1 MLKDLK
7 KENSGGGTPVTYA
20 EEVKLSAGKNCMR
33 IVDPDND
40 ITFYESWIL
49 CDDGVKRSF
58 IVHNSI
64 TGSNILGKIIG
75 DVKFFNKGGILE
87 KVKGDDN
94 KGHFK
99 WESAEDP
106 EMIDLVRYNGDRV
119 NDKSGWAAKQKFPF
133 NVIDRSSTWCK
144 DNKKT
149 KVLKIGRK
157 LAEKFV
163 LLEESTGPMDQ
174 YDINIEKSGQG
185 VTGTNYEPTV
195 PTSFVQAKFPE
206 VIFGPIT
213 DEEKSYELWPLETVV
228 RTSSA
233 NYVLK
238 YLKSHI
244 TRVGKIMK
252 QDFIS
257 ELEAQAENEKEAWEA
272 TKEANA
278 AAAPKSD
285 TFSDNEVP
293 FVDAAAPSTA
303 PSVTPSTRVPES
315 TGPAQACPKCRTM
328 NPENAEK
335 CSNCQHVLLMACDAC
350 HKMISTSAE
359 VCPYCK
365 AVYKVG

>member
-1 MLKDLK
+1 MLKELK
-7 KENSGGGTPVTYA
+7 KESGGGTPVTYA
-20 EEVKLSAGKNCMR
+20 EEVKLNAGKNCMR

-40 ITFYESWIL
+40 LCFYESWIL

-58 IVHNSI
+58 IVHNSV

-94 KGHFK
+94 KGHYK

-106 EMIDLVRYNGDRV
+106 EMIDLVRYNGDRI
-119 NDKSGWAAKQKFPF
+119 NDKSGWGAKQKFPF
-133 NVIDRSSTWCK
+133 NVIDRSDTWCK

-174 YDINIEKSGQG
+174 YDINIEKSGSGIQG
-185 VTGTNYEPTV
+185 TSYEPTV
-195 PTSFVQAKFPE
+195 PTSFVQSKFPE
-206 VIFGPIT
+206 IVFGPIT
-213 DEEKSYELWPLETVV
+213 EEEKAYELWLLEDVIK
-228 RTSSA
+228 TSSA
-233 NYVLK
+233 TYILK

-244 TRVGKIMK
+244 TRIGKIMK

-278 AAAPKSD
+278 AAPKSD
-285 TFSDNEVP
+285 TFSDKDVP
-293 FVDAAAPSTA
+293 FNDA
-303 PSVTPSTRVPES
+303 VTPAPAPATRVPVS
-315 TGPAQACPKCRTM
+315 TAPAQACPKCGAM
-328 NPENAEK
+328 NPGDAEK
-335 CSNCQHVLLMACDAC
+335 CSNCQYVLLMACDAC

-359 VCPYCK
+359 ECPYCHAK
-365 AVYKVG
+365 YKVG